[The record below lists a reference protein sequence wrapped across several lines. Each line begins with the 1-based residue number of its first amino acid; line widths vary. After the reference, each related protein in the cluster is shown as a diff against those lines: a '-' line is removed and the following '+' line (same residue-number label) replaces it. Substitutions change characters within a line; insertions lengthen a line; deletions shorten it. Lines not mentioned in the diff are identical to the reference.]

1 MCQRSMSSTIYTT
14 IQIVSMNKERI
25 LADAAAAYVNS
36 PHVSELRAR
45 LQMSPFNRKQERKR
59 IRQDATE
66 HLRHSVGFYQ
76 AGMLDQILLIWTIA
90 KWVRWILKQIYN

>member
-1 MCQRSMSSTIYTT
+1 
-14 IQIVSMNKERI
+14 MNKERI

-59 IRQDATE
+59 IRDDARET
-66 HLRHSVGFYQ
+66 LRLSVGFYQ
-76 AGMLDQILLIWTIA
+76 VGLIEQLILAWTIA
-90 KWVRWILKQIYN
+90 KWVRWILQKIYN

>member
-1 MCQRSMSSTIYTT
+1 
-14 IQIVSMNKERI
+14 MNTERM
-25 LADAAAAYVNS
+25 LSDAAAAYVTS
-36 PHVSELRAR
+36 PRVSELRAR

-76 AGMLDQILLIWTIA
+76 AGLIEQIMLIWTIA
-90 KWVRWILKQIYN
+90 KWVRWILQKIYN